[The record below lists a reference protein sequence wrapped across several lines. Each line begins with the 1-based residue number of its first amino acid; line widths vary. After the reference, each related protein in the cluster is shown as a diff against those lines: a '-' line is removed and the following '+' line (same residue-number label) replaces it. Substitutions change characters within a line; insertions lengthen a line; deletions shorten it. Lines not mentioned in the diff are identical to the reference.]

1 MHVPSTPQT
10 KNMIG
15 EEQIK
20 LMRRGIARLAWWVVV
35 SLCVRSTDRM
45 FYAWRPGSFLL
56 NASRGSVVIIP
67 DLVKALKSGHL
78 VRRLPLESVE
88 LNNHSMAHG

>member
-1 MHVPSTPQT
+1 
-10 KNMIG
+10 
-15 EEQIK
+15 
-20 LMRRGIARLAWWVVV
+20 
-35 SLCVRSTDRM
+35 M
-45 FYAWRPGSFLL
+45 FCAWRPGSFLL

-88 LNNHSMAHG
+88 LDNHSMAHE